1 MLNDYGDYFKLKWP
15 KYSSIKLYFWSN
27 KTVHLNGLKV
37 TSLKSV
43 FVAEKTWL
51 KYKTNLVKSFK
62 HSLDQS
68 PPHSLILLT
77 ACVIGTVR
85 ERERALDLQRVTH
98 TGKEKKKGVV
108 SFLCFFDCNLGHFLQ
123 KIFWN
128 SLISRQNLFTRNN
141 GESSAL
147 FRYRQLE
154 VLRTRDHCILGKTFN
169 TLSPHF

>member
-1 MLNDYGDYFKLKWP
+1 MNKVVISSLVGPACFSPSFYFLEYLLVLPRMLNDYGDYFKLKWP

-27 KTVHLNGLKV
+27 KTVLLNGLKV
-37 TSLKSV
+37 TSFKSV

-85 ERERALDLQRVTH
+85 ERERGRETCREWHTQGKKRKKVSSHFYVFSIVILDTFYR
-98 TGKEKKKGVV
+98 K
-108 SFLCFFDCNLGHFLQ
+108 SF
-123 KIFWN
+123 
-128 SLISRQNLFTRNN
+128 
-141 GESSAL
+141 E
-147 FRYRQLE
+147 
-154 VLRTRDHCILGKTFN
+154 IL
-169 TLSPHF
+169 

>member
-1 MLNDYGDYFKLKWP
+1 MAQIQF
-15 KYSSIKLYFWSN
+15 N
-27 KTVHLNGLKV
+27 KTLL
-37 TSLKSV
+37 
-43 FVAEKTWL
+43 
-51 KYKTNLVKSFK
+51 LVKQNCSSERPQSDELKKCFCCWK
-62 HSLDQS
+62 NLIEIQNKSCQIFQTFPWPISPTLSHSS
-68 PPHSLILLT
+68 H
-77 ACVIGTVR
+77 CVCHRYSERER